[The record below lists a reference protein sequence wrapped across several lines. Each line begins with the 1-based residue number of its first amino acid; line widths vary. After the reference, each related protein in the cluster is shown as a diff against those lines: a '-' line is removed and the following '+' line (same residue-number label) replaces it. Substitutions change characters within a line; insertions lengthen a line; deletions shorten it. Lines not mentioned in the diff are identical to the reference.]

1 MTTQTHGKDMN
12 SEMDDDAQGVIKNAG
27 AIIERFGGIRPMAGK
42 MNVPVTT
49 VQGWKKRDAIPM
61 NRYQD
66 IVNSAKTH
74 HIELGDIMDKSA
86 PANQNAQSGGAD
98 APPAEPKVVHVHS
111 SAPPFRHDEYKSHA
125 ELMAQIKAGNEKAV
139 TASVWITTGLILL
152 SMAGAGFL
160 LWPTAKKVDQQDA
173 KIAEIQ
179 QDVKDSNLRSS
190 FFKNLMPE
198 DMERKLDEM
207 QNQARNL
214 QSTMTQLSQNA
225 EDLKT
230 TMLSPDAGPLS
241 ERLAKLEDQVVA
253 LTGSE
258 DAGNIIAR
266 LRTLE
271 QTVNGQVQLSDAIKE
286 LQGIVDSMDGR
297 VNTVEQDLQKAK
309 EQQTAL
315 GQTLEGVSKDDMKAA
330 AMLIAFSKL
339 RDSLNRQQPFEE
351 DLLVLQKL
359 AGEDNPELQAALVR
373 LAPQAEQGVLTSE
386 GLSQEFKGLAGDI
399 AFAAVK
405 GEDLSVADKLKSR
418 LNGMLKVE
426 KDGQPVGGTAQ
437 QQTVA
442 RAQAMLDAGNVQ
454 GAIAELQT
462 LDGEAGAKAAPF
474 IDKAQQTLMTEQV
487 QTMVYQEILSKL
499 GSVAPGLKSQL
510 QGVMPAP
517 AVPGDAA
524 APETAVPSVDLNA
537 LKEDAKKLVPGMGG
551 DMVKDDK
558 SGFAITPRQN
568 QFKGFSAGQ

>member
-1 MTTQTHGKDMN
+1 
-12 SEMDDDAQGVIKNAG
+12 MDGFQGGSMERSDDQDVIRNAG
-27 AIIERFGGIRPMAGK
+27 EIIERFGGIRPMAGK

-66 IVNSAKTH
+66 IITAAGAHNIV
-74 HIELGDIMDKSA
+74 LGDVLGTASSY
-86 PANQNAQSGGAD
+86 ANQNKPKD
-98 APPAEPKVVHVHS
+98 AVPEGEPKVVHVRS
-111 SAPPFRHDEYKSHA
+111 SAPPSYRNDEYKSHEA
-125 ELMAQIKAGNEKAV
+125 LMAQIKAGSEKAV
-139 TASVWITTGLILL
+139 TTSVWITTGLILL
-152 SMAGAGFL
+152 GMAGAGFL
-160 LWPTAKKVDQQDA
+160 LWPAAQKVDQQDL
-173 KIAEIQ
+173 KIAAIE

-198 DMERKLDEM
+198 DMEKKLDEM

-214 QSTMTQLSQNA
+214 QATVTQLSQNA

-230 TMLSPDAGPLS
+230 TMFSADSGPLA

-258 DAGNIIAR
+258 DAGNMIAR
-266 LRTLE
+266 IRTLE
-271 QTVNGQVQLSDAIKE
+271 ATVNGQMQLGDAIKE

-297 VNTVEQDLQKAK
+297 VNTVEDELQKAK
-309 EQQTAL
+309 DQQTAL
-315 GQTLEGVSKDDMKAA
+315 GQTLEGVSTQDMKAA
-330 AMLIAFSKL
+330 AMLVAFSQL
-339 RDSLNRQQPFEE
+339 RDSLNRQAPFEE

-373 LAPQAEQGVLTSE
+373 LAPQAERGVLTSE

-405 GEDLSVADKLKSR
+405 GEDVSVADQFKTR
-418 LNGMLKVE
+418 LFGMFKVE

-437 QQTVA
+437 QQAVA
-442 RAQAMLDAGNVQ
+442 RAQAMLDSGDVQ
-454 GAIAELQT
+454 GAVAELQK

-474 IDKAQQTLMTEQV
+474 IDKAQQTVMAEQV

-499 GSVAPGLKSQL
+499 GSVAPALKSQL
-510 QGVMPAP
+510 QNVMPTP
-517 AVPGDAA
+517 DAA
-524 APETAVPSVDLNA
+524 ATDPAAPAAPSVDLNA
-537 LKEDAKKLVPGMGG
+537 LKEDAKKLVPGIGGG
-551 DMVKDDK
+551 DMVKDEE
-558 SGFAITPRQN
+558 SGLAITPRQN
-568 QFKGFSAGQ
+568 QFKGFSPGP